1 MLIRFLMSESR
12 RDVLLEKYSKIINIE
27 ALTALDMAKKDIVPA
42 VSAYIRELAETVSV
56 VKSVDPEIE
65 PNAQTEL
72 LKKLNNLL
80 NCFVKKISELDRA
93 VVGAKDIKDE
103 AENAMYFKE
112 KVLASMQE
120 LRAVA
125 DEMESNMS
133 AKAWPYPSYGTLLF
147 SV

>member
-1 MLIRFLMSESR
+1 
-12 RDVLLEKYSKIINIE
+12 
-27 ALTALDMAKKDIVPA
+27 MAKKDIVPA
-42 VSAYIRELAETVSV
+42 VSAYIRELAETVSA

-80 NCFVKKISELDRA
+80 NCFVKKISELDKA

-133 AKAWPYPSYGTLLF
+133 ATLWPYPSYGAMLF